1 MKLQI
6 VPARTGL
13 QWVREGVRV
22 FARMPLAFLG
32 LFLMLLAVTTVL
44 AKISVVSG
52 VLAMVLL
59 PAATVGL
66 MAATQ
71 QAVEGRF
78 PLPATL
84 LVAFRQSPQQTRAI
98 LILGVIYAAALLLI
112 MLIAGTLDDGQL
124 AKLIA
129 MQGENINPELMAA
142 DPEIQ
147 QAMRTPI
154 NQMLLACLLYTPVS
168 VLLWHAPALVHWH
181 GLPVGKSL
189 FFSAVAVLRNARAY
203 LVYGL
208 GWMAVTWGA
217 LAGLLLLSGLT
228 GSVAV
233 AIFGVVPLSV
243 LIASMF
249 YASLWFTFRDSFAAD
264 SAPPEDA
271 PPDAP
276 L

>member
-32 LFLMLLAVTTVL
+32 LFLMFMAVTV
-44 AKISVVSG
+44 
-52 VLAMVLL
+52 VLAMIPLAGDVLALALL

-71 QAVEGRF
+71 QAVDGRF

-84 LVAFRQSPQQTRAI
+84 LVAFRQSPRQTRAM
-98 LILGVIYAAALLLI
+98 LILGVIYAAAVLLI
-112 MLIAGTLDDGQL
+112 VLIAGALDDGQL
-124 AKLIA
+124 AQLIA
-129 MQGENINPELMAA
+129 RQGENLNPELMVA
-142 DPEIQ
+142 DPEFQ
-147 QAMRTPI
+147 QAVRASM

-203 LVYGL
+203 LMYGL
-208 GWMAVTWGA
+208 GWMALAGLAWAALLTIAA
-217 LAGLLLLSGLT
+217 LAGNLGIA
-228 GSVAV
+228 AV
-233 AIFGVVPLSV
+233 GMLPLSL

-264 SAPPEDA
+264 SPPPSA
-271 PPDAP
+271 T
-276 L
+276 